1 MTKLFFQFGPPSLLK
16 LTPSYLPLLEATTMA
31 QEAAYSLSISD
42 LLHVLNEKLGLE
54 SSKFRGISLP
64 PALSAGSLEL
74 EVSVP
79 W

>member
-1 MTKLFFQFGPPSLLK
+1 
-16 LTPSYLPLLEATTMA
+16 MA

-64 PALSAGSLEL
+64 PTFSTSSLES
-74 EVSVP
+74 EVSAR
-79 W
+79 WLINLDRELTKQI